1 MMHAVNKHIPTV
13 KHTLLDALNEKENS
27 TKNPKKKKNISK
39 SLKNNCNIIWLHVV
53 KKRVQ
58 VKIQKPLE

>member
-27 TKNPKKKKNISK
+27 TKNPKKYP
-39 SLKNNCNIIWLHVV
+39 SL
-53 KKRVQ
+53 
-58 VKIQKPLE
+58 

>member
-27 TKNPKKKKNISK
+27 TKNPKKKKIQVSK
-39 SLKNNCNIIWLHVV
+39 KQLQHYLVTCS
-53 KKRVQ
+53 KK
-58 VKIQKPLE
+58 KS